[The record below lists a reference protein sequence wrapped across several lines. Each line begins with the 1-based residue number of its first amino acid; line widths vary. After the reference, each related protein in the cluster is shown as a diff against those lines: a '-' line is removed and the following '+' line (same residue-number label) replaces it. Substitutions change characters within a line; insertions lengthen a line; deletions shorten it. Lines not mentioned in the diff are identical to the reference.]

1 MRLNL
6 SGIGHRAGR
15 CRKKQRSQIVLD
27 QDFMGITTT
36 GEFTMD
42 AKKDEIGK
50 FLPITFVKRIVIW
63 VLTLVVVM
71 NFGVF
76 YFNGNTPFSTVLIVT
91 VFEIVYM
98 VIFVAFWVPRYRHAG
113 AQVRW

>member
-1 MRLNL
+1 
-6 SGIGHRAGR
+6 
-15 CRKKQRSQIVLD
+15 
-27 QDFMGITTT
+27 
-36 GEFTMD
+36 MD

-50 FLPITFVKRIVIW
+50 FLPITFAKRIVMW

-91 VFEIVYM
+91 IFEIVYM
-98 VIFVAFWVPRYRHAG
+98 VIFVAFWVPRYQRAG
-113 AQVRW
+113 AQVKW

>member
-1 MRLNL
+1 MRLKF
-6 SGIGHRAGR
+6 SEIGHWIGW
-15 CRKKQRSQIVLD
+15 CPKKHRSQIALD
-27 QDFMGITTT
+27 QDCMGITTT

-42 AKKDEIGK
+42 AKKDAIGK

-63 VLTLVVVM
+63 FLALMVVM

-76 YFNGNTPFSTVLIVT
+76 YFNGNTPFSAVLIVT
-91 VFEIVYM
+91 IFEIVYM
-98 VIFVAFWVPRYRHAG
+98 VIFVAFWVPRYQRAG

>member
-1 MRLNL
+1 MRLRF
-6 SGIGHRAGR
+6 SDIGHWIGW
-15 CRKKQRSQIVLD
+15 CPKKQRTQIVLD

-42 AKKDEIGK
+42 AKKDEIGIT
-50 FLPITFVKRIVIW
+50 LPITFVKRIFIF
-63 VLTLVVVM
+63 VLTFVVVM

-91 VFEIVYM
+91 ILEIVFM
-98 VIFVAFWVPRYRHAG
+98 VIYLAFWVPRYQHAG
-113 AQVRW
+113 AQVKW

>member
-1 MRLNL
+1 MRL
-6 SGIGHRAGR
+6 SEISHWFGY
-15 CRKKQRSQIVLD
+15 CPRKRKSQIVPD
-27 QDFMGITTT
+27 QYFMGITTT

-50 FLPITFVKRIVIW
+50 FFPITFVKRIVMW
-63 VLTLVVVM
+63 VFALVVVM

-91 VFEIVYM
+91 LFEIVYM
-98 VIFVAFWVPRYRHAG
+98 VIFVAFWVPRYQRAG
-113 AQVRW
+113 AQVKW